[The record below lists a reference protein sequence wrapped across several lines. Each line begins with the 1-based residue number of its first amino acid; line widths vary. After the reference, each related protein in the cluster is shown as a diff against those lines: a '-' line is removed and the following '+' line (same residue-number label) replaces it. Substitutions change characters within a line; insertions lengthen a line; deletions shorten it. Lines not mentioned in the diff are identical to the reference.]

1 MADDRS
7 LRMALLNGRKSERI
21 IFAASPELKR
31 AATNMAEE
39 RCMSLSAY
47 ISALIADDVVRFQS
61 DQNDSTHEQDAAHV

>member
-1 MADDRS
+1 MADNRS

-21 IFAASPELKR
+21 IFAASPELKH
-31 AATNMAEE
+31 AATTMAEE

-61 DQNDSTHEQDAAHV
+61 DQIDSTHEQDAAHV